1 MKSSLVIVS
10 APTNPSCWAQADSS
24 TSHTT
29 LSSISHNLRRKEPT
43 KSKGTRA
50 LFFGQEQLHKLQW
63 LLERFLGKEGL
74 PTFPSLLERL
84 FVLDGLHIHQSLL
97 VKSFALEGLPK
108 HHHLPQLLA
117 LDGFHT

>member
-74 PTFPSLLERL
+74 PPSQASWKDYLCWTDSISIKASFPRSPQAAYW
-84 FVLDGLHIHQSLL
+84 VLKDGS
-97 VKSFALEGLPK
+97 
-108 HHHLPQLLA
+108 
-117 LDGFHT
+117 